1 MQHERSKD
9 CPFGHCMQEALE
21 IVYGIWVER
30 KDIGNQRFFDLAMY
44 LLQAELRRRVFP
56 NEAFI
61 GKGELDGDLVI
72 VALAVFYIAEAC
84 MKCKN

>member
-1 MQHERSKD
+1 
-9 CPFGHCMQEALE
+9 
-21 IVYGIWVER
+21 
-30 KDIGNQRFFDLAMY
+30 MY

-84 MKCKN
+84 MKCKT